1 MPTHRWLPESISSS
15 DRTGHSAMTQPIDQP
30 RRLDSHVDH
39 RRSAPGGNTTRTL
52 SLQPPWHGS
61 SPARF
66 VCGGAQRGISLAAG
80 TFTGESRRKPPAAR
94 FWKKRLIIKGLRNH
108 DLGALDS
115 FAESRESS
123 LWKPPRRKPASGS
136 QLARHLQNSGLI
148 RDGEAFAPRQI
159 GTSLVRWPH
168 ATPHQLRTPRVVRT
182 RGQRRRSRSMVMGA
196 KSECH

>member
-1 MPTHRWLPESISSS
+1 MLLESTGWA
-15 DRTGHSAMTQPIDQP
+15 TGHNTSFPGRLPCDAEHSSNPIQSA
-30 RRLDSHVDH
+30 REVH
-39 RRSAPGGNTTRTL
+39 RQSASRVVYFALSWPHNPLITLPLLTHTLTIEGSRPEETLPGALVSAP
-52 SLQPPWHGS
+52 PPWHGS
-61 SPARF
+61 SLAVI

-136 QLARHLQNSGLI
+136 HL
-148 RDGEAFAPRQI
+148 
-159 GTSLVRWPH
+159 
-168 ATPHQLRTPRVVRT
+168 LR
-182 RGQRRRSRSMVMGA
+182 S
-196 KSECH
+196 H